1 MSHIPNNE
9 TTGFRRGSGVDVNIA
24 NASTQPSIA
33 APAPLRASHPQTY
46 VAQIPQYQ
54 TNSVPTATPHNQ
66 HYSQQPVSSYTQPL
80 QANNINSSHSATH
93 QDHYSTP
100 QSRYTQAAPAHR
112 STTAAVPGYSNA
124 PRSIE
129 VYHLPESANAAI
141 PPDVRKQF
149 QRDDKGNIL
158 FFTTPPID
166 VLPPLNEGSAVGHT
180 AKYLANKLRRKIAL
194 KEQRKAAGL
203 AEDLEE
209 PITKKPKLVS
219 PAPSQEEVEALRD
232 KGIMVLVDQIN
243 QGTEQIYKDIYGD
256 QWEDGLKYEQG
267 KLLVCPFTTPLS
279 CVTFD
284 KPQAIGSNEG
294 YAEIPVVAGW
304 TLPRCRC

>member
-1 MSHIPNNE
+1 M
-9 TTGFRRGSGVDVNIA
+9 A

-54 TNSVPTATPHNQ
+54 TNSIPTATTHNQ
-66 HYSQQPVSSYTQPL
+66 HYSQQPVASYTQPL
-80 QANNINSSHSATH
+80 QANNTSSSHVATH

-100 QSRYTQAAPAHR
+100 QSRYPQAAPAHR
-112 STTAAVPGYSNA
+112 STTAAAPGYGGA
-124 PRSIE
+124 PRSVE

-149 QRDDKGNIL
+149 QRDDKGNVL

-194 KEQRKAAGL
+194 KEERKAAGL
-203 AEDLEE
+203 PEDLEE
-209 PITKKPKLVS
+209 PITKKPKLVT
-219 PAPSQEEVEALRD
+219 PPPSQEEIEALRD
-232 KGIMVLVDQIN
+232 KGIIVLVDQIN

-256 QWEDGLKYEQG
+256 QWEDGLKYEQE
-267 KLLVCPFTTPLS
+267 KLLVCLSTTPATSLTFKQAQAMGS
-279 CVTFD
+279 IEGNLEICV
-284 KPQAIGSNEG
+284 A
-294 YAEIPVVAGW
+294 AGW